1 MSFLKNKVF
10 GSTLLVAGTQIGA
23 GMLALPISTG
33 ATGFKNSILLF
44 LTCFAFMLVSLLLL
58 LEANLFSKDSNVNLI
73 SMVKSRLGPIGQMVA
88 WFSFLLL
95 LYSVVAAYLSA
106 GGSLINQAIE
116 SSFQTTLS
124 PNTGVWIFLIVF
136 GFLVVFGTKGIDWV
150 NRICVLGLFT
160 CFFSLAFFVSPLINL
175 DSLESGESKYLWV
188 SIPIVVLSFTSH
200 IIVPSLRTYLKGNV
214 RDLKIALVVGSF
226 IPLVFYLLWEFLIF
240 GLLPETGPNGLDTIA
255 KQAQPIAAL
264 TNALY
269 AFLKITWVPVIVGL
283 FSFFA
288 LITSFFGVSLSLF
301 DFLADGFR
309 IKKTISGKISLLLT
323 MFIIPLFFV
332 IYYPQGFLVALGYAG
347 VFVAILYGVL
357 PALMVWHGRYIEKRK
372 EKFKVFGGKP
382 LLLFMITLSLGIIF
396 LQVASTQGWLPTP
409 FVN

>member
-1 MSFLKNKVF
+1 MSFIKNKVF

-44 LTCFAFMLVSLLLL
+44 LTCFVFMLISLLLL
-58 LEANLFSKDSNVNLI
+58 LEANLFSKNSNVNLI

-95 LYSVVAAYLSA
+95 LYSVAAAYLSA

-124 PNTGVWIFLIVF
+124 PNTGVLAFLFIF

-150 NRICVLGLFT
+150 NRICVIGLFI

-175 DSLESGESKYLWV
+175 DSLESGEAKYLWV

-214 RDLKIALVVGSF
+214 RDLKIALVVGSI
-226 IPLVFYLLWEFLIF
+226 IPLIFYLLWEFLIF

-255 KQAQPIAAL
+255 REAQPIAAL

-269 AFLKITWVPVIVGL
+269 SFLKITWVPVIVGL

-288 LITSFFGVSLSLF
+288 LVTSFFGVSLSLY

-309 IKKTISGKISLLLT
+309 IKKTTSGKISLLLT

-332 IYYPQGFLVALGYAG
+332 IFYPQGFLSALGYAG

-372 EKFKVFGGKP
+372 EKFKVIGGKP

-409 FVN
+409 FTN